1 MSVWRTRPAL
11 GPESLPATRTF
22 TTTFVKSFGLISM
35 HFGTFWQELQR
46 TERPTV
52 MLVTLQSVKTTV
64 KYKTTRHGDVL
75 APVTGHLVY

>member
-1 MSVWRTRPAL
+1 
-11 GPESLPATRTF
+11 
-22 TTTFVKSFGLISM
+22 M

-64 KYKTTRHGDVL
+64 KYKTTQHGDVL
-75 APVTGHLVY
+75 APVTGQELVKVLVKSLGDEGVYLEESS